1 MEVVGAYFQV
11 VKGQRLDAF
20 CLHVND
26 SVLVL
31 QRTFYQNKFA
41 PCDHDTLPFIKIRS
55 DDDIGNAGFIFH
67 GEKDEALSCAGAL
80 SCNDTTGC
88 AHIFSVLVIA
98 QLRGG
103 QYLHRMQLFTTIV
116 QWMLSHC
123 KAGTGI
129 VRTEPLLRRH
139 LPKRGRDL
147 MSTMLF

>member
-41 PCDHDTLPFIKIRS
+41 PCDHDTLSFIKIRS
-55 DDDIGNAGFIFH
+55 DDDVCNAGFVFH

-80 SCNDTTGC
+80 SRYDTTGC
-88 AHIFSVLVIA
+88 AHISSILVMP
-98 QLRGG
+98 QFL
-103 QYLHRMQLFTTIV
+103 
-116 QWMLSHC
+116 
-123 KAGTGI
+123 
-129 VRTEPLLRRH
+129 
-139 LPKRGRDL
+139 
-147 MSTMLF
+147 